1 MKRFISLFL
10 GCVVALGCSTTQNT
24 AMAQSAEDI
33 VNKMD
38 EVLSQD
44 HSQGLI
50 MTMDMKIP
58 LLGSFS
64 TTAYVLGEKMRAE
77 ANIHGQRLISWQDET
92 TSWTYDLD
100 KKEIVIENRTA
111 QSSETEDNAKMLEG
125 ITDGYSVSL
134 KKQTAD
140 AWYITCK
147 KLKTNTNKDDPK
159 TMDLVVAK
167 GTYMPISLSA
177 TVSMVTVTLRNL
189 AFGVT
194 EDQVTFNPANY
205 PGVTIIDKR

>member
-1 MKRFISLFL
+1 MKKVLTLLF
-10 GCVVALGCSTTQNT
+10 GIFMAT
-24 AMAQSAEDI
+24 AAMGQTAEEI

-38 EVLSQD
+38 EVLNQD

-77 ANIHGQRLISWQDET
+77 ANIRGQRIISWQDET

-125 ITDGYSVSL
+125 ITDGYSVSI
-134 KKQTAD
+134 KKQTAE
-140 AWYITCK
+140 AWYITCR

>member
-1 MKRFISLFL
+1 MFL
-10 GCVVALGCSTTQNT
+10 GCVVALGCSTPQNT
-24 AMAQSAEDI
+24 AMAQSAEEI

-44 HSQGLI
+44 HDQGMV

-64 TTAYVLGEKMRAE
+64 TTASVLGEKMRAE
-77 ANIHGQRLISWQDET
+77 ANIRGERLISWQDET

-100 KKEIVIENRTA
+100 KKEVVIENRTG
-111 QSSETEDNAKMLEG
+111 QSSETEDNAKMLEN

-147 KLKTNTNKDDPK
+147 KLRTNTNKDDPK
-159 TMDLVVAK
+159 TMELVVAK
-167 GTYMPISLSA
+167 DTYMPISLSA

>member
-1 MKRFISLFL
+1 MKRFITLIL
-10 GCVVALGCSTTQNT
+10 GCVVALGCSTTQST
-24 AMAQSAEDI
+24 ALAQSAEEI

-38 EVLSQD
+38 EVLNQD
-44 HSQGLI
+44 HSQGMI

-58 LLGSFS
+58 LLGTFS

-77 ANIHGQRLISWQDET
+77 ANISGQKLISWQDET
-92 TSWTYDLD
+92 TSWTYDVA
-100 KKEIVIENRTA
+100 KNEVEIENRTSE
-111 QSSETEDNAKMLEG
+111 SSEAEDNAKMLEG
-125 ITDGYSVSL
+125 ITEGYSVSI

-147 KLKTNTNKDDPK
+147 KLRTNTNKDDPK

-167 GTYMPISLSA
+167 DTYMPISLSA

-194 EDQVTFNPANY
+194 EDQVTFDPKKY